1 MFYSLFFSTLPL
13 FGLVFVGF
21 ISGKFDLLN
30 QSDSK
35 VFLKLVGL
43 VIVPTLGIKIIGN
56 FRYEFINWNLYFYY
70 FLTQSIIYFLGF
82 SIAKIIFK
90 RHFSESIII
99 GMTSSFSNHLFFVYP
114 IALFEFGPKDIVPI
128 ETIISVDFITVGLSV
143 CALELAGHKK
153 INFGQIFLS
162 QLKNPALIGLFLGL
176 MIFFFQIH
184 LPLSVNRLV
193 NFICD
198 AGTPCALIA
207 MGVLL
212 SYQTDKTQ
220 IKLSIVITLLKILIF
235 PLILFIILHLI
246 DYDLNI
252 SRTTMMVAAAPI
264 GAMGLVFAS
273 IYNVTTDAVVR
284 SGIISYILALLS
296 IPFVG
301 NITP

>member
-1 MFYSLFFSTLPL
+1 
-13 FGLVFVGF
+13 
-21 ISGKFDLLN
+21 
-30 QSDSK
+30 
-35 VFLKLVGL
+35 
-43 VIVPTLGIKIIGN
+43 
-56 FRYEFINWNLYFYY
+56 
-70 FLTQSIIYFLGF
+70 
-82 SIAKIIFK
+82 
-90 RHFSESIII
+90 
-99 GMTSSFSNHLFFVYP
+99 
-114 IALFEFGPKDIVPI
+114 
-128 ETIISVDFITVGLSV
+128 
-143 CALELAGHKK
+143 
-153 INFGQIFLS
+153 
-162 QLKNPALIGLFLGL
+162 
-176 MIFFFQIH
+176 
-184 LPLSVNRLV
+184 
-193 NFICD
+193 
-198 AGTPCALIA
+198 

-301 NITP
+301 NIAP